1 MNLSE
6 RMQRLRPS
14 ATNAMSAKVKAM
26 KAEGRS
32 VVSFTT
38 GEPDFNTPEAAVNAA
53 TEAMKKGK
61 THYTVTGG
69 VPELKKAIIDYYK
82 KRFNLDYSPKEVMAA
97 SGAKPLVY
105 ESLGCLI
112 NPGNEVIL
120 FAPAWVSYYEQIRL
134 FEGKP
139 VILNTENTNFLPD
152 PDQFEKLITDKTV
165 AVILNNPNNPTGTVY
180 PSDLLKKIVSIAIKH
195 NLIIINDEIYER
207 LYYGADSAKHIL
219 QLIPEA
225 RDYVLNIN
233 GVSKSYAMTGW
244 RLGYALG
251 PEKLI
256 KAMTSMQGHITS
268 CPSSISQWAAVGAIN
283 EAEDDV
289 ERMRKVF
296 EKRRDLTLSLLSQ
309 IPCISFKKPEGAF
322 YVYVNVSAIV
332 GTERPFADDIAFC
345 EAILQEKGLG
355 LVPGTAFLC
364 PGFVRISY
372 SCSDAQIKRGLE
384 LFKSFVEEYVK
395 N

>member
-1 MNLSE
+1 
-6 RMQRLRPS
+6 
-14 ATNAMSAKVKAM
+14 
-26 KAEGRS
+26 
-32 VVSFTT
+32 
-38 GEPDFNTPEAAVNAA
+38 
-53 TEAMKKGK
+53 
-61 THYTVTGG
+61 
-69 VPELKKAIIDYYK
+69 
-82 KRFNLDYSPKEVMAA
+82 
-97 SGAKPLVY
+97 
-105 ESLGCLI
+105 
-112 NPGNEVIL
+112 
-120 FAPAWVSYYEQIRL
+120 
-134 FEGKP
+134 
-139 VILNTENTNFLPD
+139 
-152 PDQFEKLITDKTV
+152 LITDKTV